1 MFRDLARYPRLRVTR
16 GVDWTEA
23 QLDVEELPPFKGDFG
38 AVLRL
43 CRDLD
48 RLGCAVCV
56 YSENARFLDGENGP
70 FAQVPFVEVRK
81 GALSSGFVDRAA
93 KRAFI
98 SDRELSGVSTKAS
111 SSEWRAPL
119 EW

>member
-1 MFRDLARYPRLRVTR
+1 M
-16 GVDWTEA
+16 TEA
-23 QLDVEELPPFKGDFG
+23 QLDMEALPPFKGDFG
-38 AVLRL
+38 AVLCL

-48 RLGCAVCV
+48 QRGCAVCV

-93 KRAFI
+93 KRALLFG
-98 SDRELSGVSTKAS
+98 RL
-111 SSEWRAPL
+111 
-119 EW
+119 